1 MKILFSLLTISTSVI
16 LFISAAGV
24 LQALILA
31 AVLYFH
37 PKSDRS
43 VNRFLSL
50 HILTVSIFML
60 MPVAEYIFSWHILT
74 PLVCFQFLI
83 GPFLYLYILSFKGT
97 IRWRTAWPHFIL
109 FLIVTCT
116 VIFYYFPWTRKFPAS
131 EKPPAEI
138 LLAPVTYALVFAR
151 NLQMVIYYFLCRRVL
166 SRYQRSIQHL
176 YSETSRI
183 DLSWVR
189 WLLNGFL
196 LLIITVFIIVYF
208 VVTYPENFSLFIL
221 INTAIITPY
230 IYAVAIKGV
239 GQLTLWQVQPD
250 KDKEAIEEEI
260 NEVERVA
267 SGREEDKQ
275 ELSALPGAAAVKH
288 DGIISRINTLME
300 KEKLYQEPELTL
312 QLLSEKLQ
320 TPSYL
325 TSQAINEGLKKSFYD
340 LVNGYRIEEAKR
352 LLVDPRNSGFTILSI
367 GFDAGFNS
375 KTTFH
380 TVFKKFTG
388 LTPTEYQK
396 KYRTPSAEMVS

>member
-1 MKILFSLLTISTSVI
+1 MR
-16 LFISAAGV
+16 
-24 LQALILA
+24 
-31 AVLYFH
+31 
-37 PKSDRS
+37 P
-43 VNRFLSL
+43 
-50 HILTVSIFML
+50 
-60 MPVAEYIFSWHILT
+60 
-74 PLVCFQFLI
+74 
-83 GPFLYLYILSFKGT
+83 
-97 IRWRTAWPHFIL
+97 
-109 FLIVTCT
+109 
-116 VIFYYFPWTRKFPAS
+116 
-131 EKPPAEI
+131 
-138 LLAPVTYALVFAR
+138 
-151 NLQMVIYYFLCRRVL
+151 
-166 SRYQRSIQHL
+166 
-176 YSETSRI
+176 
-183 DLSWVR
+183 
-189 WLLNGFL
+189 
-196 LLIITVFIIVYF
+196 
-208 VVTYPENFSLFIL
+208 
-221 INTAIITPY
+221 
-230 IYAVAIKGV
+230 
-239 GQLTLWQVQPD
+239 
-250 KDKEAIEEEI
+250 
-260 NEVERVA
+260 
-267 SGREEDKQ
+267 GREEDKQ